1 MLAKCIEKMIP
12 YVGRQMHW
20 YLTTV
25 KICVD
30 ISFFKNCF
38 SFQIFFV
45 VYRFHIK
52 SFFHILLY
60 FTSNLSSFFK
70 KDFYLVSSKSLQY
83 ALILGSI
90 MHHGLTVLPS
100 LQKWILQS
108 FPLTEAIA
116 TLIKLIAFCI
126 IMTAITYFKLKFVS
140 YLKRKYK

>member
-1 MLAKCIEKMIP
+1 MIR
-12 YVGRQMHW
+12 YAGRQMHW
-20 YLTTV
+20 YIITV

-38 SFQIFFV
+38 SFQIFSL
-45 VYRFHIK
+45 YIG
-52 SFFHILLY
+52 SLSNPFFILLLTLSQILLY
-60 FTSNLSSFFK
+60 FTSNSSSFIK
-70 KDFYLVSSKSLQY
+70 KDFYLVLSKSLQY

-90 MHHGLTVLPS
+90 MHDGLTVLPS

-126 IMTAITYFKLKFVS
+126 KS
-140 YLKRKYK
+140 